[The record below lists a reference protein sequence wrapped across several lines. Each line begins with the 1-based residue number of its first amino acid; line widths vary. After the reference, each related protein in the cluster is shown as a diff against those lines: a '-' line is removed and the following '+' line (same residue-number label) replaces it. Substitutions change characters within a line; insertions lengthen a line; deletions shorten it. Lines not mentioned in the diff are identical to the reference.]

1 MNTPYI
7 KYEDIA
13 KHLDIK
19 KGDIILLSSNLV
31 KIIFL
36 AKKYEKE
43 FSYIKFIKSFT
54 DIIGGNGTLL
64 IPSYNWDICKE
75 KPYSKN

>member
-1 MNTPYI
+1 MDTPYI